1 MNHELMEE
9 CVKQTKKLQLAIKL
23 LEILLV
29 ALEEYVEPKD
39 EFKDHY
45 QETIEQ
51 VKKSIGALKEEK
63 K

>member
-9 CVKQTKKLQLAIKL
+9 CVKQTKKLQLAVKL

>member
-9 CVKQTKKLQLAIKL
+9 CVKQTKKLQLSVKL
-23 LEILLV
+23 LEILLI
-29 ALEEYVEPKD
+29 ALEEYVVPKD

-45 QETIEQ
+45 KETIEQ